1 MTDRHYTDDEL
12 DHMAREKEHAMYGGL
27 RGHLRVCAACRE
39 KLSFLIDFYAMVG
52 EELRKAPYPHIAE
65 IITPVP
71 SLARS
76 FQLHHFRPSPDL
88 ASLGIREPSMLLAA
102 QTVSETISAYV
113 TVATYTSERDRAL
126 VRITKKAGSDEYQLN
141 LVTPGDQ
148 PAGRALVSL
157 AGTPKSIPPIL
168 TGEDGSSA
176 FALDGE
182 VAWESLTV
190 LASLPIARVPVQT
203 PLTDGLELADRN
215 VSLLFS
221 VLESGLRLTV
231 RGTAS
236 VGHAALVSSSGRQQV
251 VRLRDGIVA
260 FSQPW
265 DTDTGEI
272 LLFP

>member
-1 MTDRHYTDDEL
+1 MTDRHFTDDEL
-12 DHMAREKEHAMYGGL
+12 DHMARQKGHGMHGAL
-27 RGHLRVCAACRE
+27 RGHLRVCVACRE
-39 KLSFLIDFYAMVG
+39 KLSFLIEFYAMVG
-52 EELRKAPYPHIAE
+52 EELQKAPDPQIAKLGSPAPL
-65 IITPVP
+65 PV
-71 SLARS
+71 RS
-76 FQLHHFRPSPDL
+76 FQLHFFRPSPDL
-88 ASLGIREPSMLLAA
+88 TSLGVREPSMLLAA
-102 QTVSETISAYV
+102 QTVSETMGAYV
-113 TVATYTSERDRAL
+113 TVATYASERDRAL
-126 VRITKKAGSDEYQLN
+126 VRITRKAGSDEYQLN

-157 AGTPKSIPPIL
+157 AGTPTSIPPIL
-168 TGEDGSSA
+168 TGEDGSAA
-176 FALDGE
+176 FALPGE

-190 LASLPIARVPVQT
+190 LASLPIARVVVQA
-203 PLTDGLELADRN
+203 PLADGLELADRN

-236 VGHAALVSSSGRQQV
+236 VGHASLVSSDGQQQV
-251 VRLRDGIVA
+251 VRVRDGIVA